1 MKTKFL
7 TAVTAAIS
15 FIIILSVI
23 TFSCQKGVSN
33 NQKIQSNDP
42 TPESVI
48 AQAGADMPPYNLNV
62 IMQNDSRGFGF
73 IKFRQNPDTA
83 RIINL
88 DTWVFNLKPNH
99 AYLLQR
105 AVDPFTNTTT
115 CSSTAWLTLGLGL
128 TPKAIHTD
136 RFGFGTAALWRDVTA
151 VARGSEFYIHFQIID
166 SLTSEVVLTSGCHQ
180 YTVR

>member
-7 TAVTAAIS
+7 TAVITSIA
-15 FIIILSVI
+15 FIITFSVI

-48 AQAGADMPPYNLNV
+48 AQAGTDMPPYNLNV
-62 IMQNDSRGFGF
+62 IMRNGSGDFGF
-73 IKFRQNPDTA
+73 IKFRQNADTA

-105 AVDPFTNTTT
+105 AVDLFTDSTT
-115 CSSTAWLTLGLGL
+115 CSSTAWLTLGEGL
-128 TPKAIHTD
+128 VPHSIHTD
-136 RFGFGTAALWRDVTA
+136 RFGFGTAPLWRDVTA
-151 VARGSEFYIHFQIID
+151 ATRGAEFYIHFQVID
-166 SLTSEVVLTSGCHQ
+166 SLTSEVVLASDCHQ

>member
-1 MKTKFL
+1 MKTKL
-7 TAVTAAIS
+7 LPAVITSIA
-15 FIIILSVI
+15 FIIVLSVI

-33 NQKIQSNDP
+33 NRKIQSNDP

-62 IMQNDSRGFGF
+62 IMRGERSLGF
-73 IKFRQNPDTA
+73 TRFRQNADTA

-88 DTWVFNLKPNH
+88 DTWVFNLKPNR

-105 AVDPFTNTTT
+105 AVNLITDTTE
-115 CSSTAWLTLGLGL
+115 CSSTAWLTLGKGL
-128 TPKAIHTD
+128 VPQSIHTNS
-136 RFGFGTAALWRDVTA
+136 RGFGTAALWRDVTTA
-151 VARGSEFYIHFQIID
+151 ARGSEFYIHFQVID